1 MKEVDPMAIR
11 KYTLPIPKQNI
22 ALRQVSGHT
31 YVYYITEYYRN
42 KKGTPTHKSVSIGK
56 QDPNKPEF
64 MYPNDNYFKWF
75 EEEDKSVEKV
85 KPSQILSAGKTIFL
99 GMRLEQLGV
108 TQLLKKVFPKYY
120 QEIIQ
125 MAIFIVC
132 QDAIMM
138 YLKDFYEANLPL
150 YSSTPNPNHLNKI
163 YESLTKELRWEFF
176 EEWQKVALGN
186 DKEAIAYDVTSI
198 STTSKDIDLAERGYN
213 RDHEKLPQIN
223 VGTFYG
229 QQTQLPICYEI
240 YNGSIPDLSHLPT
253 MMLIAKELC
262 FLPKV
267 FVMDRGYLSQDNLK
281 YLKKENIPFIMA
293 ISESVKIYKEA
304 FLSVAEGIRNYPN
317 YLTKATSYG
326 LQQPIKVDD
335 QQYILNIYYNSEK
348 ANREEI
354 ALAQSI
360 EAREKEL
367 AHLIGKKSRKK
378 QDPFFRITAEKGQ
391 VLDYEKDEE
400 GIHQAFQL
408 VGMFGILSSEV
419 DMNPEQVLLTYR
431 KRDGIEKLYDNMK
444 NSLDFYRLRVHS
456 TQAMEGKFFIGF
468 IAQILYADL
477 VRILWGTEKPPVQTI
492 KKIFIELDKIK
503 QVTYTNQKELM
514 TPLTKKQKDILTLFS
529 IDLEEFKKRIIS

>member
-1 MKEVDPMAIR
+1 MSIR
-11 KYTLPIPKQNI
+11 KYTIPIPKQNI
-22 ALRQVSGHT
+22 ALRQVSGHS
-31 YVYYITEYYRN
+31 YVYFITGYYRN

-56 QDPNKPEF
+56 LDPSNPRL
-64 MYPNDNYFKWF
+64 MYPNDNYFVWF
-75 EEEDKSVEKV
+75 DAEDKSVEKV
-85 KPSQILSAGKTIFL
+85 KPSQIFSAGKTVFL

-108 TQLLKKVFPKYY
+108 TKLLEKIFPGYY
-120 QEIIQ
+120 QQIIQ

-138 YLKDFYEANLPL
+138 YLNDFYEEHLPL
-150 YSSTPNPNHLNKI
+150 YSSIPNPNHLNKI
-163 YESLTKELRWEFF
+163 YESLTKDLRWDFF
-176 EEWQKVALGN
+176 EEWQQVALGN
-186 DKEAIAYDVTSI
+186 EKEAIAYDVTSI

-213 RDHEKLPQIN
+213 RDHERLPQIN

-253 MMLIAKELC
+253 MMLLAKELG

-267 FVMDRGYLSQDNLK
+267 FVMDRGYLSQDNLT
-281 YLKKENIPFIMA
+281 YLKQENIPFIMA
-293 ISESVKIYKEA
+293 ISESVKIYNEA
-304 FLSVAEGIRNYPN
+304 FLAASEEIRTYPN

-326 LQQPIKVDD
+326 LQQPLKVNHEL
-335 QQYILNIYYNSEK
+335 YTLNIYYNSEK

-367 AHLIGKKSRKK
+367 ANLIGKKSRKK

-400 GIHQAFQL
+400 GIRQAFQL

-419 DMNPEQVLLTYR
+419 DMTPEQVLLTYR

-456 TQAMEGKFFIGF
+456 SQAMEGKFFIGF

-477 VRILWGTEKPPVQTI
+477 VRVLWGTDKPPVQTI
-492 KKIFIELDKIK
+492 KKLFIEMDKIK

-514 TPLTKKQKDILTLFS
+514 TPLAKKQKDILSLFS
-529 IDLEEFKKRIIS
+529 INADEFRMKIIE